1 MPEYTLVRLHQY
13 FIAKLKKNQLIV
25 AKDYPE
31 KNDLRYLY
39 KHKAKRMGKKEKQ
52 LVQESERICFSEN
65 KILAT
70 SIIEKYVFKLERLSS
85 DEARNISFISSN
97 IANEIFIEGNIRGK
111 NKKILSSDT
120 FEKVSF

>member
-13 FIAKLKKNQLIV
+13 FIAKLKKNQLIE

-52 LVQESERICFSEN
+52 LVQESERICFSED
-65 KILAT
+65 KILST
-70 SIIEKYVFKLERLSS
+70 SIIEKYVFKLETLSS
-85 DEARNISFISSN
+85 VEARNICFISSN
-97 IANEIFIEGNIRGK
+97 IANEIFIEGNIRDK
-111 NKKILSSDT
+111 NKKILFSDT
-120 FEKVSF
+120 FEKVSI